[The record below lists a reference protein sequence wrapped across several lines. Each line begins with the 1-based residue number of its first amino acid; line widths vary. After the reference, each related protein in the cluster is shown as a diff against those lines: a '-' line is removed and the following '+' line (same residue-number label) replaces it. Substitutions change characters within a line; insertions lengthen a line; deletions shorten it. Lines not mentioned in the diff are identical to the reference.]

1 VLFDLVV
8 GAALVWLLWGG
19 RTDLPEGAAPSTT
32 VAMDPSSAN
41 AGQTIAE
48 SIVPPAEPVDPA
60 PAPSPVVAPPPVTP
74 AVTADD
80 RGRRL
85 RALVRD
91 AEALILRTGGER

>member
-1 VLFDLVV
+1 MRWVLFDLVV
-8 GAALVWLLWGG
+8 GAALVWLLWGD
-19 RTDLPEGAAPSTT
+19 RADLPEGAAPSTT

-41 AGQTIAE
+41 AGQTI
-48 SIVPPAEPVDPA
+48 VLPAEPVDPA
-60 PAPSPVVAPPPVTP
+60 PAPSPVMAPPPVTP

-91 AEALILRTGGER
+91 AEALLLRTGGER